1 MPEISRH
8 IGPDFVVGI
17 AVTLVLGNTA
27 TMMFSTI
34 VPDMFWFKNDSI
46 ISDKEGFMPKI
57 PHEIVTAADLF
68 AYCDVEDLEKEEY

>member
-1 MPEISRH
+1 
-8 IGPDFVVGI
+8 
-17 AVTLVLGNTA
+17 
-27 TMMFSTI
+27 MMFSTI